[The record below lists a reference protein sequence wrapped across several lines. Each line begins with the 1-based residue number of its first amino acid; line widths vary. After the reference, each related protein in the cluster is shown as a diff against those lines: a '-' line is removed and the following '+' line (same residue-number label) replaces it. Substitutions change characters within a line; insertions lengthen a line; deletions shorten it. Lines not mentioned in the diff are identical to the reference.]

1 MFVDRYI
8 EGIKQI
14 TSDKKFLQQYKK
26 NGMFLDM
33 STDEV
38 LYDLF
43 VKHFTD
49 IKGLVLKVKSI
60 FLGDYFQEFFQE
72 NILHLIAIR

>member
-1 MFVDRYI
+1 
-8 EGIKQI
+8 
-14 TSDKKFLQQYKK
+14 
-26 NGMFLDM
+26 MFLDM